1 MTSPALLA
9 LHPVRPGPRP
19 QLLAVAHGSRDP
31 RAADVLAHLIGR
43 IGGLDAD
50 LDVRLA
56 YIDHGEPSITAALT
70 GPRQDA
76 VVVPLLLA
84 AAAHSK
90 GDIPGAL
97 QQQRAVN
104 PLSRLTYGRV
114 LGPHPLL
121 LRALE
126 QRLTEAGVPPEA
138 AVVLAAA
145 GSADPEANA
154 DLSKAARLLWEY
166 RGGRSPVEVAFAGAT
181 RPTVPE
187 AVDRLRRLGH
197 EEVAVAAYFLA
208 PGRLLDR
215 VYAEAAGCAVT
226 EHLAG
231 TGAVAQL
238 VIERYAEALAGAAAV
253 NCDCCVYR
261 SAWPGHEQR
270 VGAAQRPHP
279 HPADRS

>member
-9 LHPVRPGPRP
+9 LHPARRTARPT
-19 QLLAVAHGSRDP
+19 LLAVAHGSRDP
-31 RAADVLAHLIGR
+31 RAECALADLVDGVR
-43 IGGLDAD
+43 TLDVE
-50 LDVRLA
+50 LDVRLS
-56 YIDHGEPSITAALT
+56 YIDHSEPSLSAALQAQ
-70 GPRQDA
+70 REA

-97 QQQRAVN
+97 QAARMAN

-121 LRALE
+121 LDALE
-126 QRLTEAGVPPEA
+126 QRLAKAGVPPEA
-138 AVVLAAA
+138 AVVLAGS

-154 DLSKAARLLWEY
+154 DLAQVGRLLWEHR
-166 RGGRSPVEVAFAGAT
+166 RGGPVEVAYASAT
-181 RPTVPE
+181 HPGVAE
-187 AVDRLRRLGH
+187 AIERLRRLGH
-197 EEVAVAAYFLA
+197 EDVAVAAYFLA

-215 VYAEAAGCAVT
+215 VHADAAGCAVT
-226 EHLAG
+226 ESLAG
-231 TGAVAQL
+231 TEAVVRL
-238 VIERYAEALAGAAAV
+238 VVERYAEALAGAAAM

-270 VGAAQRPHP
+270 VGAPQRSHT
-279 HPADRS
+279 HPADQR